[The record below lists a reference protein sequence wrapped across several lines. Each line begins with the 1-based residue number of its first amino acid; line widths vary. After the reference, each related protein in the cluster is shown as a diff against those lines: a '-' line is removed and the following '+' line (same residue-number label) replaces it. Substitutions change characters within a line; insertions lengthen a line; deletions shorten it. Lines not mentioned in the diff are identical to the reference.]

1 VITHGHAD
9 HARAGHGDVL
19 ATEATLAIMAV
30 RYGEGF
36 AGTRTAVGYGEVTV
50 HDGVSISLVPAGHVL
65 GSAQVVLRWKGLTV
79 TVSGDYKRRPDPTCV
94 GFEPVPSDVYVT
106 EATFGLPVFRH
117 PPAEQEVARLLAS
130 VAQFPDRAHLV
141 GAYSLGKAQRVIR
154 LLRDAGHTQT
164 IHVHGALVALNALY
178 ERFGVKLGDLA
189 PTVADGPRRGAGAA
203 LAGQIIV
210 APPAALGS
218 PWAERFA
225 DPVRAFASGWMRV
238 RARARQN
245 GVELPLI
252 ISDHADWDE
261 LTETL
266 AEIRPGEIWIT
277 HGRDDALARW
287 SELKGIPARPLAL
300 VGYGDDDA
308 DDG

>member
-1 VITHGHAD
+1 M
-9 HARAGHGDVL
+9 L

-30 RYGEGF
+30 RYGAGF
-36 AGTRTAVGYGEVTV
+36 AGTQTPVRYGEVTER
-50 HDGVSISLVPAGHVL
+50 DGVSITLVPAGHVL

-79 TVSGDYKRRPDPTCV
+79 TVSGDYKRRADPTCAP
-94 GFEPVPSDVYVT
+94 FEPVRSDVYVT

-117 PPAEQEVARLLAS
+117 PPATQEVARLLAS

-141 GAYSLGKAQRVIR
+141 GVYSLGKAQRLIR
-154 LLRDAGHTQT
+154 LLREAGHEDT
-164 IHVHGALVALNALY
+164 IHVHGALTSLNALY
-178 ERFGVKLGDLA
+178 ERFGVPLGELA
-189 PTVADGPRRGAGAA
+189 PAAAEGPKRGAGAA
-203 LAGQIIV
+203 HAGRIIL
-210 APPAALGS
+210 APPASLAT

-266 AEIRPGEIWIT
+266 SELRPGQVWIT

-287 SELKGIPARPLAL
+287 AELQGLPARPLAM
-300 VGYGDDDA
+300 VGYGEGDDD
-308 DDG
+308 G